1 MNRRPLTLTASRP
14 DTSKDLAGGFVSG
27 GLTIEADDK
36 GERRVLAGLAVPF
49 GEVGFTSWGPTRFEP
64 GSLSDAS
71 GIPAVRA
78 HDDDRL
84 LGLVSASAVDDTGVT
99 AKVKVSRISAGDEVL
114 VLAEDGALTGFSGQW
129 KPTKYS
135 FEADDTYGEIVV
147 IEAADWVHLSVV
159 TSPAFD
165 SARITQVAASRGG
178 SNPQSKESNVT
189 LKQLLALLQAADAS
203 KRGELLAEH
212 ADLIKSLGVTIADVR
227 AMLDESMTSELVE
240 LEGPSISDAVEAMK
254 NLGEQ
259 IAAGITKLGER
270 PVDLPLAGANGEP
283 HKFVNAGDYAMH
295 AARAQRHDAASEALI
310 TAALTTT
317 ATGDN
322 VGIVPPNYSAELLG
336 NLPVATPVLNSLVR
350 RTPLPS
356 TGMSIIKPEW
366 DDLPIVATVATQNTQ
381 APTGAVG
388 IDPKTVSVLIAAHA
402 ARASISLIERSDF
415 GGFAQNYYEA
425 CGISYL
431 SWLEAKALDTM
442 LAAAQAVTATGTT
455 AVAQIMSV
463 IGQVVENQKDGN
475 DNLRGYVPDY
485 VGVGWDVYGELADT
499 LGPRFAGGSVNA
511 GTLNG
516 NLAGIQV
523 YMLPGL
529 AANDILVGARAA
541 TTVQAE
547 DAMQL
552 RSMIVETLSIELGVI
567 AHAAFDVEYPLAL
580 GFAAGGS

>member
-1 MNRRPLTLTASRP
+1 MSERVLDVSAAVSV
-14 DTSKDLAGGFVSG
+14 DTISGGFTAH
-27 GLTIEADDK
+27 GLTVEADDK
-36 GERRVLAGLAVPF
+36 GEKRVLGGLAVPF
-49 GEVGFTSWGPTRFEP
+49 GEIGYTSWGPTRFEP
-64 GSLSDAS
+64 GSLGAAT

-84 LGLVSASAVDDTGVT
+84 IGMVSASAASDDGVT
-99 AKVKVSRISAGDEVL
+99 AKVKVSRIAAGDEVL

-129 KPTKYS
+129 RPTKYG
-135 FEADDTYGEIVV
+135 FEADDEHGEVLVV
-147 IEAADWVHLSVV
+147 EAAEWMHLSVV

-165 SARITQVAASRGG
+165 SARITQVAASRGA
-178 SNPQSKESNVT
+178 SNTAPKEATVT

-212 ADLIKSLGVTIADVR
+212 AETIKSLGVSIADVQ
-227 AMLDESMTSELVE
+227 AMLNPPASTEMVE
-240 LEGPSISDAVEAMK
+240 LEGSGISEVVAAMTA
-254 NLGEQ
+254 LGEQ
-259 IAAGITKLGER
+259 ISAGITKITEA
-270 PVDLPLAGANGEP
+270 PPAVVPLTGAQSEP
-283 HKFVNAGDYAMH
+283 HRFVNAGDYAMH
-295 AARAQRHDAASEALI
+295 AARAQRKDQASEQLI
-310 TAALTTT
+310 SAALTTT

-336 NLPVATPVLNSLVR
+336 NLPVATPVLTSLVR
-350 RTPLPS
+350 RTALPS

-366 DDLPIVATVATQNTQ
+366 DDLPVVGTVSTQNSQ

-402 ARASISLIERSDF
+402 VRASISLIERSDF

-431 SWLEAKALDTM
+431 SWLEATALDTM
-442 LAAAQAVTATGTT
+442 LAAAQTVTATGST

-463 IGQVVENQKDGN
+463 VGEVVDNQKDGN

-567 AHAAFDVEYPLAL
+567 AHAAFDVEYALAL